1 MKTYTKPIVL
11 VERFSLSET
20 LASCNTYRVNL
31 KDAQCILDSGCPDEW
46 KVLAM
51 TGYFMDGY
59 CRPGMQPD
67 EGAVCYITSA
77 NMAFTS

>member
-20 LASCNTYRVNL
+20 LASCNTYRVNF
-31 KDAQCILDSGCPDEW
+31 KSAQCILDSDCPKEW
-46 KVLAM
+46 KELAWN
-51 TGYFMDGY
+51 TYFMDGY
-59 CRPGMQPD
+59 CEGPQPD
-67 EGAVCYITSA
+67 EGAVCYFTST

>member
-20 LASCNTYRVNL
+20 LASCNTYRVNF
-31 KDAQCILDSGCPDEW
+31 KDAQCILDSDCPDKW
-46 KVLAM
+46 KEFAIG
-51 TGYFMDGY
+51 GYFMNGY
-59 CRPGMQPD
+59 CGEGQQPD
-67 EGAVCYITSA
+67 EGAVCYLTMA

>member
-1 MKTYTKPIVL
+1 MKKYEKPAVL

-20 LASCNTYRVNL
+20 LASCNTYRVNF
-31 KDAQCILDSGCPDEW
+31 KSDQCILDSDCPKEW
-46 KVLAM
+46 KELAM
-51 TGYFMDGY
+51 NFYFMDGY
-59 CRPGMQPD
+59 CVGPQPD

>member
-1 MKTYTKPIVL
+1 MKTYTKPAVL

-20 LASCNTYRVNL
+20 LASCNTYRVNY
-31 KDAQCILDSGCPDEW
+31 KSDDCILRSNCPDEW

-51 TGYFMDGY
+51 NGYFMDGY
-59 CRPGMQPD
+59 CKGGQPD

>member
-20 LASCNTYRVNL
+20 LASCNTYRVNF
-31 KDAQCILDSGCPDEW
+31 KTAQCILDSDCPDKW
-46 KVLAM
+46 KELAM
-51 TGYFMDGY
+51 ISYFMEGY
-59 CRPGMQPD
+59 CEGPQPD